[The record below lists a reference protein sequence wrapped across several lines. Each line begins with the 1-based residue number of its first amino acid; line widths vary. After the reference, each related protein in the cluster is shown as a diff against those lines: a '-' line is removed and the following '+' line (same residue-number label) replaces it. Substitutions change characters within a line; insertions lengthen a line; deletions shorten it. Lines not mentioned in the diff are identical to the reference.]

1 MYKCITFILVDTYI
15 WYTNIYLQYRYT
27 FIYVYTDIY
36 MVEYYSA
43 SKKEGNPDICDN
55 MDEPKGHYA
64 KWNKPGRERQMAHG
78 IA

>member
-1 MYKCITFILVDTYI
+1 MYNILVDTCYI
-15 WYTNIYLQYRYT
+15 YDTLYNIYLQYRYT

-43 SKKEGNPDICDN
+43 FKKEGNPDICDN

>member
-1 MYKCITFILVDTYI
+1 MYNIYISGCMLHMIHYIT
-15 WYTNIYLQYRYT
+15 YLQYIHT

-43 SKKEGNPDICDN
+43 FKKEASPDICDN

-64 KWNKPGRERQMAHG
+64 KWNKPGRERQTAHG
-78 IA
+78 TA